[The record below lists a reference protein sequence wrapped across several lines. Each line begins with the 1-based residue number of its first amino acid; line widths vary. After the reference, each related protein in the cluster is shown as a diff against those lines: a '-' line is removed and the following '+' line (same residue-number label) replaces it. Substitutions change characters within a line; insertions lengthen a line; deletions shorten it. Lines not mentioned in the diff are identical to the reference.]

1 MDALTGFEKIG
12 LAVSLVLA
20 IGFLLALAYT
30 VGGMLWRYFTKDDEA
45 QEWQPDERIIVVGAE
60 LSDADQIAFV
70 EPDSHLPAFET
81 GELYVDSLENGY
93 PTPVAVIQEKKRPR
107 KPATKKPAKKAAKKP
122 AKKAVK

>member
-1 MDALTGFEKIG
+1 MDALTDFEKIG
-12 LAVSLVLA
+12 LAISLVVA

-30 VGGMLWRYFTKDDEA
+30 AGGMIWRYFTKDGEV
-45 QEWQPDERIIVVGAE
+45 QEWQPDETIIVVGAE
-60 LSDADQIAFV
+60 LPGMDQIAFV

-81 GELYVDSLENGY
+81 GELYVDDLENGH

-107 KPATKKPAKKAAKKP
+107 KPATKKPAKKAVKKP